1 MCSIFKSFC
10 KNGYQPALIRMY
22 RLVITS
28 CTNDFYPA
36 FDLFMNHCII
46 SARRDPELI
55 PVGLRE
61 YFSDQQDLALAIY
74 HRFNIST
81 ICFRTKVYYD
91 QINARQQAF
100 KPLLSTDKLVEVE
113 KTRSEETLSVR
124 GSYLTY
130 KPVEVEG
137 TSTMQKNAY
146 NGAFDS
152 FRLDEQ
158 FMGLTPGVLQ
168 TPCLQSPVRRSRKR
182 REDPMRWTWMHTIE
196 ESNRTFKSDAFLLEG
211 EDPPEELFA
220 TRFTKSVKKFC

>member
-1 MCSIFKSFC
+1 
-10 KNGYQPALIRMY
+10 MY

-46 SARRDPELI
+46 SARRDPELMI
-55 PVGLRE
+55 PGRFE
-61 YFSDQQDLALAIY
+61 SDQQDLALVIY

-100 KPLLSTDKLVEVE
+100 KPLLSTDKLVEVK
-113 KTRSEETLSVR
+113 KTSSGEMSSVR
-124 GSYLTY
+124 GIYLTY

-137 TSTMQKNAY
+137 TSTMQKMPTTEPSTPSAWMNVILSVAP
-146 NGAFDS
+146 
-152 FRLDEQ
+152 

-168 TPCLQSPVRRSRKR
+168 TPCLQSPVGWSRKR

-211 EDPPEELFA
+211 EDSPEELFA